1 MLAGTETEL
10 ARAPEAAESPAASRP
25 VSEAYRRYVLG
36 LLCVV
41 YLFNFVDRQIMV
53 ILAVPIRQEF
63 GLSDSQ
69 LGLLSGFV
77 FALVYSTF
85 GVPVAHLA
93 DRTSRK
99 LVIGLSLGFWS
110 LMTALGGLAT
120 GFVSLALAR
129 VGVGIGESGCS
140 PPATSLLCD
149 YFPPSRRARANAIY
163 SAAIYGGYLIAFVAG
178 GLISE
183 HFGWRWAFVLVGAPG
198 LLLAGV
204 LALTLREPPR
214 GLSDGTPAVVA
225 AKLPLLGALQQ
236 LWRVTS
242 FRWIIVASSLHAF
255 ATLGVNSFMPLFLAR
270 SHAMGQA
277 QIGVWLGPISGI
289 SGMVGT
295 LLGGYLADR
304 WARGGVGRRAA
315 IWICAISVLA
325 SVPFSFVAYL
335 HPSATVALAAYAPA
349 MLFGVMYLGP
359 ALTTIQ
365 ELAGPRMRAVSV
377 SVFYLFNNL
386 LGLGAG
392 AWVTGAISDGLAPRA
407 GNDALRY
414 SLCIMVAVNL
424 ASFLCYAFGARTL
437 PADLEHSRP

>member
-1 MLAGTETEL
+1 MQGRSSLRRSSFIAEL
-10 ARAPEAAESPAASRP
+10 GKKRAA
-25 VSEAYRRYVLG
+25 
-36 LLCVV
+36 
-41 YLFNFVDRQIMV
+41 
-53 ILAVPIRQEF
+53 
-63 GLSDSQ
+63 
-69 LGLLSGFV
+69 
-77 FALVYSTF
+77 
-85 GVPVAHLA
+85 
-93 DRTSRK
+93 
-99 LVIGLSLGFWS
+99 
-110 LMTALGGLAT
+110 
-120 GFVSLALAR
+120 
-129 VGVGIGESGCS
+129 
-140 PPATSLLCD
+140 
-149 YFPPSRRARANAIY
+149 YFPSSRRARANSIY
-163 SAAIYGGYLIAFVAG
+163 SAAVYGGYLIAFVAG

-214 GLSDGTPAVVA
+214 GWSDGTTPLA
-225 AKLPLLGALQQ
+225 APKLPLLGALRE
-236 LWRVTS
+236 LWRITS

-289 SGMVGT
+289 SGMAGT

-304 WARGGVGRRAA
+304 WAGGDAGRRGA
-315 IWICAISVLA
+315 IRVCAVSVVA
-325 SVPFSFVAYL
+325 SVPFSLVTYL
-335 HPSATVALAAYAPA
+335 HPSATLALAAYAPA
-349 MLFGVMYLGP
+349 MLLGVMYLGP

-392 AWVTGAISDGLAPRA
+392 AWVTGVISDGLAQRV

-424 ASFLCYAFGARTL
+424 RSFLCYAFGARTL
-437 PADLEHSRP
+437 PADLPRARH

>member
-1 MLAGTETEL
+1 MLAGTETQL
-10 ARAPEAAESPAASRP
+10 AQAPEAAESPSDSP
-25 VSEAYRRYVLG
+25 LISEGYRRYVLG

-53 ILAVPIRQEF
+53 ILAVPIQHEF
-63 GLSDSQ
+63 GLSDTQ

-85 GVPVAHLA
+85 GVPVAYLA

-140 PPATSLLCD
+140 PPATSLLSD
-149 YFPPSRRARANAIY
+149 YFPPSRRAWANSIY
-163 SAAIYGGYLIAFVAG
+163 SAAIYGGYLVAFVAG

-214 GLSDGTPAVVA
+214 GWSDGFRAVA
-225 AKLPLLGALQQ
+225 APKLPLLGALGE

-289 SGMVGT
+289 SGMLGT

-304 WARGGVGRRAA
+304 WARGGHGRRGA
-315 IWICAISVLA
+315 IWVCAVSVLA
-325 SVPFSFVAYL
+325 SVPFSFVTYL
-335 HPSATVALAAYAPA
+335 HPNAPVALAAYAPA
-349 MLFGVMYLGP
+349 MLLGVMYLGP

-392 AWVTGAISDGLAPRA
+392 AWVTGVMSDGLAQRL

-424 ASFLCYAFGARTL
+424 GSFLCYAFGARTL
-437 PADLEHSRP
+437 PADHPRSRP